1 MGEGEE
7 AKKPF
12 FLVGLIN
19 EKERAGSLSF
29 FTMRKMEEE
38 KDFIIL

>member
-12 FLVGLIN
+12 FLAGLIN
-19 EKERAGSLSF
+19 ERVRSSSF
-29 FTMRKMEEE
+29 FMMRKMEEE
-38 KDFIIL
+38 KNFIIL